1 MNTRLLIPTLVVSAA
16 LTFGV
21 TAQAKEK
28 KHEEANI
35 SSSDVPSAVQ
45 QAAEKEAGGAK
56 IVRWEKEGKHYEA
69 VIEKDGKE
77 WGYEVDKDGKYLGH
91 KHDEAKEQK
100 KHEH

>member
-1 MNTRLLIPTLVVSAA
+1 MNTRLLIPALVVSAA

-28 KHEEANI
+28 KHENI
-35 SSSDVPSAVQ
+35 GSSDVPSAVQ

-56 IVRWEKEGKHYEA
+56 IVRWEKQGKHYEA

-77 WGYEVDKDGKYLGH
+77 WGYVFDANGTMKG
-91 KHDEAKEQK
+91 KHDESKEK
-100 KHEH
+100 GEKDER